1 MAIGTPVLKGV
12 LILTRLA
19 RAACWVMGSP
29 QKSQT
34 QRHPHI
40 ECCNFITSY
49 LWNTNFQQFIRP
61 IATTM
66 VLTAAQTTAFFEN
79 NDQMGIPH
87 ATVIQ
92 LQQEGIDTI
101 DDSADFDKD
110 SLVQLAANL

>member
-19 RAACWVMGSP
+19 RAAWA
-29 QKSQT
+29 
-34 QRHPHI
+34 HPKNHRLNGTRI
-40 ECCNFITSY
+40 ECCNFIASY

-66 VLTAAQTTAFFEN
+66 ALTAAQTTAFFEN

-110 SLVQLAANL
+110 SLVQLATNL